1 MKKALELEN
10 VHYKYERFTSLIG
23 ILQMFTA
30 EIVEIAGAPANC
42 LNDALFEIELEMQEN
57 NEQFKNLIWKNGGR
71 YIHEKQIYVAG
82 GERSA
87 SGGQTFL

>member
-1 MKKALELEN
+1 MSFSKSLELEN
-10 VHYKYERFTSLIG
+10 IHCKYERLTSLIG

-57 NEQFKNLIWKNGGR
+57 NDKFKSIIFGGGA
-71 YIHEKQIYVAG
+71 E
-82 GERSA
+82 E
-87 SGGQTFL
+87 

>member
-10 VHYKYERFTSLIG
+10 VHYKYERLTSLIG

-57 NEQFKNLIWKNGGR
+57 NDKLKSIVFGGGQKN
-71 YIHEKQIYVAG
+71 
-82 GERSA
+82 ERSC
-87 SGGQTFL
+87 

>member
-10 VHYKYERFTSLIG
+10 VHYKYERLTSLIG

-57 NEQFKNLIWKNGGR
+57 NDKLKSIVLGGGA
-71 YIHEKQIYVAG
+71 E
-82 GERSA
+82 E
-87 SGGQTFL
+87 